1 MTVVICIVNHALVNT
16 IRIPYTFPMK
26 QVVITN
32 RKARFNYE
40 ILESFEAGIELLG
53 HEAKSL
59 KASHADITGAHV
71 TIRGGEA
78 WLMNMNVRPY
88 QENNVPKDYD
98 PLRPRRLLLKKEEIM
113 ELETQLRAANL
124 TIVPLRVYTKGRLVK
139 VEIGLAKGKKKADKR
154 EAIKKREWSR
164 LRRNIETK

>member
-1 MTVVICIVNHALVNT
+1 MEKYGRMGHTH
-16 IRIPYTFPMK
+16 PMERTA
-26 QVVITN
+26 VTN

-40 ILESFEAGIELLG
+40 ILETREAGIELFG

-71 TIRGGEA
+71 TVRGGEA
-78 WLMNMNVRPY
+78 WLLNMNVRPY

-98 PLRPRRLLLKKEEIM
+98 PLRPRRLLLRKEEIA
-113 ELETQLRAANL
+113 ELEARTRTEKL
-124 TIVPLRVYTKGRLVK
+124 TIVPIRVYSKGRLVK
-139 VEIGLAKGKKKADKR
+139 IEIGLGKGKKKADKR
-154 EAIKKREWSR
+154 ETIKKREWSR

>member
-1 MTVVICIVNHALVNT
+1 MGQTAIN
-16 IRIPYTFPMK
+16 
-26 QVVITN
+26 N

-40 ILESFEAGIELLG
+40 IQDIREAGIELFG
-53 HEAKSL
+53 YEAKSL

-78 WLMNMNVRPY
+78 WLLGMNVRPY
-88 QENNVPKDYD
+88 QENNVPKEYD
-98 PLRPRRLLLKKEEIM
+98 PFRPRRLLLKKEEIA
-113 ELETQLRAANL
+113 ELETQVRTANL
-124 TIVPLRVYTKGRLVK
+124 TIVPIRVYSKGRLVK
-139 VEIGLAKGKKKADKR
+139 IEIGLGKGKKKADKR

>member
-1 MTVVICIVNHALVNT
+1 MEQTA
-16 IRIPYTFPMK
+16 
-26 QVVITN
+26 ITN

-40 ILESFEAGIELLG
+40 ILDSREAGIELFG
-53 HEAKSL
+53 YEAKSL

-78 WLMNMNVRPY
+78 WLLNMNVRPY

-98 PLRPRRLLLKKEEIM
+98 PLRPRRLLLKKEEIL
-113 ELETQLRAANL
+113 ELEQQVRTANL
-124 TIVPLRVYTKGRLVK
+124 TIVPIRVYSKGRLVK
-139 VEIGLAKGKKKADKR
+139 IEIGLGRGKKKADKR